1 MSDLNNEVSVETIVD
16 KQVVE
21 TLIVNPVQVV
31 REIIE
36 TDREN
41 VVFDGINIVGDKEKI
56 AEFMTAYSKFFA
68 EVENPKNTK
77 VNPFL
82 KNKYSPLDVVLN
94 CLRAPLS
101 KNGLSFI
108 QYPSSDG
115 DTVKVDTLLMH
126 KSGAYMSIAGIS
138 IKPKKQDAQEVGG
151 AITYARRYTISAI
164 CGIASEEDDDGNSA
178 TDKTKT
184 EIKATTNEELGKLNI
199 TTLKAKITTLAK
211 DKMKESDDKKKL
223 VTAEITKQLGKGH
236 TVAKTTEKDR
246 DNLIKLYIS
255 LQKM

>member
-1 MSDLNNEVSVETIVD
+1 MENLNKEVKVEQVLNE
-16 KQVVE
+16 QVVE
-21 TLIVNPVQVV
+21 TKIINPIQIV

-36 TDREN
+36 TDKEN

-56 AEFMTAYSKFFA
+56 AEFMSSYSKFFA

-82 KNKYSPLDVVLN
+82 KNRYAPLDTVLN

-126 KSGAYMSIAGIS
+126 KSGAYMSIEGIS

-178 TDKTKT
+178 TDKKKAETK
-184 EIKATTNEELGKLNI
+184 ALSEEDLKKLNL
-199 TTLKAKITTLAK
+199 TTLKAKLTTLAK
-211 DKMKESDDKKKL
+211 DKMKEVDKDV
-223 VTAEITKQLGKGH
+223 VTKEITAQLGKGH
-236 TVAKTTEKDR
+236 TVGKSTADDTDK
-246 DNLIKLYIS
+246 LIKLYLS
-255 LQKM
+255 LQEM